1 VHGAECKAQEAVCR
15 ERERKRGERREKAI
29 WDISAIASAV
39 AYWLFSLLQD

>member
-1 VHGAECKAQEAVCR
+1 MQSTGGCGDR
-15 ERERKRGERREKAI
+15 ERERKRGERREKAK

>member
-1 VHGAECKAQEAVCR
+1 MQSTGGCVER

-29 WDISAIASAV
+29 WDISAIAFAV